1 MYNNVT
7 IIDYTYDGHGL
18 GKVDG
23 FPLFIPGTAVGDV
36 VDVEV
41 TVNKKNY
48 AFAKVIK
55 THHTSTIKPVCK
67 HYETCGGCQLMHLSD
82 MEQLQMKR
90 MHVQSTLAR
99 IAGLIMDVTIEP
111 SPATL
116 RYRNKL
122 RFHVNR
128 KRIGFHQEKS
138 HNLVAIDDCVVGHEL
153 ASSIAHAAPIDV
165 STKSIMIRVNAAH
178 EVLLQIDQ
186 VDDKEALTAW
196 AKTQP
201 AIQSVYVGRN
211 HVYGSTGIV
220 ETILGIECLV
230 GSESFFQVHTA
241 QAATMF
247 KTALS
252 WVDLKGKTVID
263 AYAGVG
269 IIGMLASRT
278 AASVVGIESV
288 SAALNE
294 AKQNIERNNITNMT
308 MRLGLVEL
316 VYPTIEKADVFVLDP
331 PRSGMDAVTIETLLS
346 TTPKEI
352 LYFSCDP
359 GTLSRDLK
367 KLLTVYSVKQ
377 LQSFDMFSQT
387 YHVETAVYLVKNV

>member
-1 MYNNVT
+1 MFNNVH

-23 FPLFIPGTAVGDV
+23 FPLFIPGTAVGDI

-55 THHTSTIKPVCK
+55 THKTSTITPICK
-67 HYETCGGCQLMHLSD
+67 HYATCGGCQLMHLSD
-82 MEQLQMKR
+82 SEQLQMKR

-99 IAGLIMDVTIEP
+99 IAGILLDITIEP

-138 HNLVAIDDCVVGHEL
+138 HNLVAIDDCLVGHEM
-153 ASSIAHAAPIDV
+153 ASRLAHAAPIDV
-165 STKSIMIRVNAAH
+165 STKSIMVRVNAAGD
-178 EVLLQIDQ
+178 VLLQIDQ
-186 VDDKEALTAW
+186 VDDTEALVAW
-196 AKTQP
+196 AKGES
-201 AIQSVYVGRN
+201 AIQSVYVGRH
-211 HVYGSTGIV
+211 HVHGAKGIV
-220 ETILGIECLV
+220 ETILGIECMI
-230 GSESFFQVHTA
+230 GAESFFQVHTA

-247 KTALS
+247 QTALS
-252 WVDLKGKTVID
+252 WVDLTGKTVID

-269 IIGMLASRT
+269 IIGMLASQT
-278 AASVVGIESV
+278 AASVIGIESV
-288 SAALNE
+288 TAAIHE
-294 AKQNIERNNITNMT
+294 AKQNIERNGITNMT
-308 MRLGLVEL
+308 MRQGLVEL
-316 VYPTIEKADVFVLDP
+316 VLPKLESADVFVLDP
-331 PRSGMDAVTIETLLS
+331 PRSGMDALTIDTLL
-346 TTPKEI
+346 TTPPKEI

-367 KLLTVYSVKQ
+367 KLLTVYSIKQ

-387 YHVETAVYLVKNV
+387 YHVETAVLLEKTA